1 MGLEPPSDFK
11 KRDLIFAIS
20 QCCIHRHS
28 ADPFIVE
35 IRSSRELLITSWN
48 QARRLSEIHVPFR
61 FGTVFMACVTEF
73 DSCSGG
79 CGAEYWSYE

>member
-28 ADPFIVE
+28 TDSVIDE
-35 IRSSRELLITSWN
+35 LRSAPALLGTSRN
-48 QARRLSEIHVPFR
+48 QARSDLEFGWVARGLPNTVP
-61 FGTVFMACVTEF
+61 VL
-73 DSCSGG
+73 
-79 CGAEYWSYE
+79 